1 MTEPKKVFQIKDGA
15 IFNVV
20 MQPHDFEPDGQ
31 VWVASND
38 ENGIGD
44 LYNSETGEFTRPE
57 PPAPIIVVPET
68 LSYRQFFQQLAVMSI
83 ITENEAV
90 QAVSVRALPQ
100 VFESFIASL
109 PSDQQFNARMLLTGS
124 NEFNRSHPLTATF
137 GEMLNYDSEAIDSIW
152 INGAQL

>member
-1 MTEPKKVFQIKDGA
+1 MKKVFQIQDGK
-15 IFNVV
+15 IVNVV
-20 MQPHDFEPDGQ
+20 MMAADFEGDGQ
-31 VWVASND
+31 IWVEAND

-44 LYNSETGEFTRPE
+44 LYDAETGQFTRPE
-57 PPAPIIVVPET
+57 PEIVEPVVFVPET

-90 QAVSVRALPQ
+90 QAVSVRTLPE

-109 PSDQQFNARMLLTGS
+109 PNEQQFNARMLLTGS